1 MKMNINKTAS
11 LTRYLADVSKD
22 VAQPGSPDCSNR
34 HPGTGWA
41 WSPSQTATKAAPSWA
56 IANCWHGS
64 NPTPGTQMVA
74 ELAKLAAEWL
84 RVWDSIP
91 RDGGIYE
98 IIGTDWQFVDGDL
111 IRA

>member
-1 MKMNINKTAS
+1 
-11 LTRYLADVSKD
+11 
-22 VAQPGSPDCSNR
+22 
-34 HPGTGWA
+34 
-41 WSPSQTATKAAPSWA
+41 
-56 IANCWHGS
+56 
-64 NPTPGTQMVA
+64 MVA